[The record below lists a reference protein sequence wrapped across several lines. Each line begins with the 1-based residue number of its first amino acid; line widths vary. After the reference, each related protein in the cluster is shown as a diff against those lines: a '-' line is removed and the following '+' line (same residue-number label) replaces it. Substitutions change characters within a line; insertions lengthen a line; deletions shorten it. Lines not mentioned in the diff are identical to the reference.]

1 MGTSA
6 EGPAQR
12 IGGPGE
18 EELPLLR
25 GYRCQQPRKSKF
37 YTAEGQ
43 VLAFNLT
50 GGQTAVPE
58 ECPDQG
64 RIVKT
69 THWTREA
76 RTRAGEG
83 LGHSLYH
90 HVEFETAA
98 ELEHFTK
105 SQVIPRAKQ
114 PVLNPCRGGFCVD
127 SEDCS
132 KARLEGG
139 RLDPL
144 QELET
149 TRTRD
154 RVVDSDKEG
163 DVVSGAVDRGED
175 GTDDVH
181 EEGLQVGV

>member
-1 MGTSA
+1 M
-6 EGPAQR
+6 
-12 IGGPGE
+12 
-18 EELPLLR
+18 
-25 GYRCQQPRKSKF
+25 
-37 YTAEGQ
+37 YTAEGR
-43 VLAFNLT
+43 VLTFNLT
-50 GGQTAVPE
+50 GGQTEVPE
-58 ECPDQG
+58 ECPDQR

-132 KARLEGG
+132 KARLGG
-139 RLDPL
+139 VRLDPL

-149 TRTRD
+149 PRTRD

-163 DVVSGAVDRGED
+163 DVVGED
-175 GTDDVH
+175 VELKEVATDAVH
-181 EEGLQVGV
+181 EGGLQVGV